1 MADLKVE
8 ITVND
13 TMQAIIL
20 IKKGYYA
27 KYFWTGFLVGN
38 FIPLIMLLYYPDI
51 LFLISGLLIMSGI
64 FLTELVRI
72 RVPQMI
78 ALS

>member
-1 MADLKVE
+1 
-8 ITVND
+8 
-13 TMQAIIL
+13 
-20 IKKGYYA
+20 
-27 KYFWTGFLVGN
+27 
-38 FIPLIMLLYYPDI
+38 LIMLLYYPDI